1 MKMGVVADDIT
12 GSNDIGIMFAKS
24 DYLTHVYSFQE
35 GASSFAAPNDE
46 LDAPDILI
54 LDTNSRLDP
63 PQIAYNKVF
72 AATRELQQAGCRQF
86 HNKTC
91 SVFRGNIGAEFDAML
106 DALELESAV
115 VVLGFPK
122 NGRTTVD
129 GIHYVH
135 GKKLED
141 SEFRRD
147 PIHPMSR
154 SDLVGIL
161 QSQTKR

>member
-1 MKMGVVADDIT
+1 MKMGVVADDVT

-24 DYLTHVYSFQE
+24 DYLTHVYSFKE
-35 GASSFAAPNDE
+35 AADSFGASEEN
-46 LDAPDILI
+46 APDILI
-54 LDTNSRLDP
+54 LDTNSRLDAP
-63 PQIAYNKVF
+63 EIAYRKVF
-72 AATRELQQAGCRQF
+72 AATRELQRAGCRQF

-91 SVFRGNIGAEFDAML
+91 SVFRGNIGTEFDAML
-106 DALELESAV
+106 DALGLEFAI

-135 GKKLED
+135 GRKLED

-147 PIHPMSR
+147 PIHPTLR
-154 SDLVGIL
+154 SDL
-161 QSQTKR
+161 